1 MSEFQKRR
9 HYSLNSRY
17 SGKDSLEKEMIKP
30 NISRSQSSHEI
41 QIYNKKNYD
50 FGIAYTS
57 LCKKYYPLIIKP
69 CSKYLKNYCKK
80 HFESFFYYC
89 LTCNIHFCI
98 KCQMEHKEH
107 SIINLKEKE
116 INDDEVIKI
125 EKSIEMSLQLMF
137 KQITKKKN
145 KGANNKQKNEIL
157 NKIMNE
163 LERFNYFIIDSYK
176 SDKYNFTNFFNF
188 YYLFKIKDELKYKKN
203 DILLLFFIFK
213 DLNIYVI
220 I

>member
-1 MSEFQKRR
+1 
-9 HYSLNSRY
+9 
-17 SGKDSLEKEMIKP
+17 
-30 NISRSQSSHEI
+30 
-41 QIYNKKNYD
+41 
-50 FGIAYTS
+50 
-57 LCKKYYPLIIKP
+57 
-69 CSKYLKNYCKK
+69 
-80 HFESFFYYC
+80 
-89 LTCNIHFCI
+89 
-98 KCQMEHKEH
+98 MEHKEH